1 MTDETLRIF
10 AILLIVWV
18 VLFARGVCRAEIIS
32 PAHLTITD
40 VTPRSFSVV
49 WTSSEPATCSLNLF
63 ADAQGNTPYDEVQI
77 ISESSEHLP
86 AETIGIMKVQVVGLK
101 PDSQYFFQTKTIFKK
116 NGAVSLYPEGPP
128 FIEVRTEESSIFVN
142 NDVLAQ
148 EITFGDGKSTLG
160 TLLLAQVDKASYP
173 ISGWAGDGLPD
184 QWAAINTNNFYDK
197 EEHVNLELEGG
208 EVINLVLL
216 VGCLRFAESQDII
229 PGETGGIQKLAVK
242 AILLDSTCQGLI
254 PKFMPW
260 IPILLLDTETSL

>member
-1 MTDETLRIF
+1 MDKRLRIF
-10 AILLIVWV
+10 PVLLTLCVA
-18 VLFARGVCRAEIIS
+18 LFAHGVCKAETIS
-32 PAHLTITD
+32 PARLTITD
-40 VTPRSFSVV
+40 VTPRAFSVV
-49 WTSSEPATCSLNLF
+49 WATSEPATCSLNVFL
-63 ADAQGNTPYDEVQI
+63 DANGTLPYAEAQI
-77 ISESSEHLP
+77 ISESSEHFP
-86 AETIGIMKVQVVGLK
+86 AENIGVMKVRVVGLE
-101 PDSQYFFQTKTIFKK
+101 PNSQYFFQTKTTFKRD
-116 NGAVSLYPEGPP
+116 GTVSLYPEGSP
-128 FIEVRTEESSIFVN
+128 FIEVRTEESSIVVN

-148 EITFGDGKSTLG
+148 EIIFGDGKFARG